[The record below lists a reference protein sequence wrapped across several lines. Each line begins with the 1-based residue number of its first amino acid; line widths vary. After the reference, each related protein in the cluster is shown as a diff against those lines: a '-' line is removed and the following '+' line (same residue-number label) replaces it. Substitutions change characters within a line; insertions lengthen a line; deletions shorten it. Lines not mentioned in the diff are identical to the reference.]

1 MVQTYTYGDAKTAM
15 PAWAQDGSRCISFF
29 LFNTQVHM
37 HAYGDAAAGPTGRP
51 AAADPNAAA
60 GPSTAASSEAAAR
73 LDAALAAARDRCL
86 FFERAFSRTRDDSD
100 IARAHAASPNAV
112 PVSPQTAHLV
122 RQALGYCE
130 RSRGKFDITM
140 GTVTSLWNF
149 HTGEAPS
156 RLALARALPHVDY
169 RHIVLDEEPCEKEP
183 LDEESLDKDS
193 PVQGSLDDDA
203 LNVGVSRVPSSKSSQ
218 PTLAITD
225 PQTIL
230 DLGGVA
236 KGYIADDL
244 ADLFIAHGVG
254 RFVINLGG
262 NVVVRG
268 GRPADA
274 SARPPVAAGSPWRI
288 GIINPLDPAHNRV
301 IVDMADG
308 SVVTSGIHER
318 RFTKGGVTYHHILDP
333 ATGMPAKTDLTSA
346 TIIAPRSMDCDGYS
360 TTALML
366 GARDAIDFVESLP
379 GIDAVLI
386 DEADEVWWTSGIEER
401 LSLVPTLP
409 RF

>member
-15 PAWAQDGSRCISFF
+15 PTWAQDGSRCISFF

-37 HAYGDAAAGPTGRP
+37 HAYGDAAA
-51 AAADPNAAA
+51 DPDA
-60 GPSTAASSEAAAR
+60 TAR
-73 LDAALAAARDRCL
+73 LDAALVAARDRCL

-112 PVSPQTAHLV
+112 PVSPQTARLV

-149 HTGEAPS
+149 HTGEVPS

-169 RHIVLDEEPCEKEP
+169 RHIVLDEEP
-183 LDEESLDKDS
+183 LGKDS

-203 LNVGVSRVPSSKSSQ
+203 LNAGTSRAPSSNVPSSKSSQ

-288 GIINPLDPAHNRV
+288 GIINPLDPAHNRA

>member
-15 PAWAQDGSRCISFF
+15 PTWAQDGSRCISFF

-37 HAYGDAAAGPTGRP
+37 HAYGDAAA
-51 AAADPNAAA
+51 DPDA
-60 GPSTAASSEAAAR
+60 TAR
-73 LDAALAAARDRCL
+73 LDAALVAARDRCL

-100 IARAHAASPNAV
+100 IARAHAASPSAV
-112 PVSPQTAHLV
+112 PVSPQTARLV

-149 HTGEAPS
+149 HTGEVPS

-169 RHIVLDEEPCEKEP
+169 RHIVLDEEPCGREP
-183 LDEESLDKDS
+183 LDE
-193 PVQGSLDDDA
+193 DA
-203 LNVGVSRVPSSKSSQ
+203 LNADVSRAPSSNVPSSKSFQ

-244 ADLFIAHGVG
+244 ADLFIAHSVG

-288 GIINPLDPAHNRV
+288 GIINPLDPAHNRA
-301 IVDMADG
+301 IVDMVDG

-379 GIDAVLI
+379 GIEAVLI

>member
-37 HAYGDAAAGPTGRP
+37 HAYGDAAA
-51 AAADPNAAA
+51 DPDA
-60 GPSTAASSEAAAR
+60 TAR
-73 LDAALAAARDRCL
+73 LDDALVAARDRCL

-149 HTGEAPS
+149 HTGEVPS

-169 RHIVLDEEPCEKEP
+169 RHIVLDEEPCGREP
-183 LDEESLDKDS
+183 LDEESLGKDS

-203 LNVGVSRVPSSKSSQ
+203 LNAGTSRAPSSNVPSSKSSQ

-236 KGYIADDL
+236 KGYIADEL

-288 GIINPLDPAHNRV
+288 GIINPLDPAHNRA

-379 GIDAVLI
+379 GIEAVLI

>member
-15 PAWAQDGSRCISFF
+15 PTWAQDGSRCISFF

-37 HAYGDAAAGPTGRP
+37 HAYGDAAA
-51 AAADPNAAA
+51 DPDA
-60 GPSTAASSEAAAR
+60 TAR
-73 LDAALAAARDRCL
+73 LDAALVAARDRCL

-149 HTGEAPS
+149 HAGEVPS

-169 RHIVLDEEPCEKEP
+169 RHIVLDEEPCGREP
-183 LDEESLDKDS
+183 LDEEPLGKDS

-203 LNVGVSRVPSSKSSQ
+203 LNAGTSRAPSSNVPSSKSSQ
-218 PTLAITD
+218 PALAITD
-225 PQTIL
+225 PHTIL

-288 GIINPLDPAHNRV
+288 GIINPLDPAHNRA
-301 IVDMADG
+301 IVDMVDG

-379 GIDAVLI
+379 GIEAVLI
-386 DEADEVWWTSGIEER
+386 DEADQVWWTSGIEER

>member
-1 MVQTYTYGDAKTAM
+1 MVQIYTYGDAKTAM
-15 PAWAQDGSRCISFF
+15 PTWAQDGSRCISFF

-37 HAYGDAAAGPTGRP
+37 HAYGDAAA
-51 AAADPNAAA
+51 DPDA
-60 GPSTAASSEAAAR
+60 TAR
-73 LDAALAAARDRCL
+73 LDAALVAARDRCL

-112 PVSPQTAHLV
+112 PVSPQTARLV

-149 HTGEAPS
+149 HTGEVPS

-169 RHIVLDEEPCEKEP
+169 RHIVLDEE
-183 LDEESLDKDS
+183 SLGKDS

-203 LNVGVSRVPSSKSSQ
+203 LNAGTSRAPSSNVPSSKSSQ
-218 PTLAITD
+218 PALAITD
-225 PQTIL
+225 PHTIL

-288 GIINPLDPAHNRV
+288 GIINPLDPAHNRA
-301 IVDMADG
+301 IVDMVDG

-379 GIDAVLI
+379 GIEAVLI
-386 DEADEVWWTSGIEER
+386 DEVDEVWWTSGIEER

>member
-1 MVQTYTYGDAKTAM
+1 MVQIYTYGDAKTAM
-15 PAWAQDGSRCISFF
+15 PTWAQDGSRCISFF

-37 HAYGDAAAGPTGRP
+37 HAYGDAV
-51 AAADPNAAA
+51 ADPDA
-60 GPSTAASSEAAAR
+60 TAR
-73 LDAALAAARDRCL
+73 LDAALVAARDRCL

-100 IARAHAASPNAV
+100 IARAHAASPSAV
-112 PVSPQTAHLV
+112 PVSPQTARLV

-149 HTGEAPS
+149 HTGEVPS

-169 RHIVLDEEPCEKEP
+169 RHIVLDEEPCGREP
-183 LDEESLDKDS
+183 LDEEPLGKDS

-203 LNVGVSRVPSSKSSQ
+203 LNAGTSRAPSSNVPSSKSSQ
-218 PTLAITD
+218 PALAITD
-225 PQTIL
+225 PHTIL

-244 ADLFIAHGVG
+244 ADLFIAHSVG

-288 GIINPLDPAHNRV
+288 GIINPLDPAHNRA

-379 GIDAVLI
+379 GIEAVLI
-386 DEADEVWWTSGIEER
+386 DEVDEVWWTSGIEER

>member
-51 AAADPNAAA
+51 AAADPNAASC
-60 GPSTAASSEAAAR
+60 PNAAADSEAATR
-73 LDAALAAARDRCL
+73 LDAALIAARDRCL

-149 HTGEAPS
+149 HTGEVPS

-169 RHIVLDEEPCEKEP
+169 RHIVLDEEPCEKGP
-183 LDEESLDKDS
+183 LDE
-193 PVQGSLDDDA
+193 DA
-203 LNVGVSRVPSSKSSQ
+203 LSADVSRVPSSNVPSSKSFQ

-288 GIINPLDPAHNRV
+288 GIINPLDPAHNRA

-379 GIDAVLI
+379 GIEAVLI

>member
-15 PAWAQDGSRCISFF
+15 PTWAQDGSRCISFF

-37 HAYGDAAAGPTGRP
+37 HAYGDAAA
-51 AAADPNAAA
+51 DPDA
-60 GPSTAASSEAAAR
+60 TAR
-73 LDAALAAARDRCL
+73 LDAALVAARDRCL

-112 PVSPQTAHLV
+112 PVSPQTARLV

-149 HTGEAPS
+149 HTGEVPS

-183 LDEESLDKDS
+183 LD
-193 PVQGSLDDDA
+193 DDA
-203 LNVGVSRVPSSKSSQ
+203 LNAGTSRAPSSNTPSSKSSQ

-225 PQTIL
+225 PHTIL

-244 ADLFIAHGVG
+244 TDLFIAHGVG

-288 GIINPLDPAHNRV
+288 GIINPLDPAHNRA

-379 GIDAVLI
+379 GIEAVLI

>member
-1 MVQTYTYGDAKTAM
+1 MVQIYTYGDAKTAM
-15 PAWAQDGSRCISFF
+15 PTWAQDGSLCISFF

-37 HAYGDAAAGPTGRP
+37 HAYGDAAA
-51 AAADPNAAA
+51 DPDA
-60 GPSTAASSEAAAR
+60 TAR
-73 LDAALAAARDRCL
+73 LDAALVAARDRCL

-112 PVSPQTAHLV
+112 PVSPQTARLV

-149 HTGEAPS
+149 HTGEVPS

-169 RHIVLDEEPCEKEP
+169 RHIVLDEE
-183 LDEESLDKDS
+183 SLGKDS

-203 LNVGVSRVPSSKSSQ
+203 LNAGVSRVPSSKSSQ

-288 GIINPLDPAHNRV
+288 GIINPLDPAHNRA

-379 GIDAVLI
+379 GIEAVLI

>member
-1 MVQTYTYGDAKTAM
+1 MQTYTYGDAKTAM
-15 PAWAQDGSRCISFF
+15 PTWAQDGSLCISFF

-37 HAYGDAAAGPTGRP
+37 HAYGDAAA
-51 AAADPNAAA
+51 DPDA
-60 GPSTAASSEAAAR
+60 TAR
-73 LDAALAAARDRCL
+73 LDAALVAARDRCL

-112 PVSPQTAHLV
+112 PVSPQTARLV

-149 HTGEAPS
+149 HTGEVPS

-169 RHIVLDEEPCEKEP
+169 RHIVLDEE
-183 LDEESLDKDS
+183 SLGKDS

-203 LNVGVSRVPSSKSSQ
+203 LNAGVSRVPSSKSSQ

-244 ADLFIAHGVG
+244 ADLFIAHSVG

-288 GIINPLDPAHNRV
+288 GIINPLDPAHNRA

-379 GIDAVLI
+379 GIEAVLI

>member
-15 PAWAQDGSRCISFF
+15 PTWAQDGSRCISFF

-37 HAYGDAAAGPTGRP
+37 HAYGDAAA
-51 AAADPNAAA
+51 DPDA
-60 GPSTAASSEAAAR
+60 TAR
-73 LDAALAAARDRCL
+73 LDAALVAARDRCL

-149 HTGEAPS
+149 HTGEVPS

-183 LDEESLDKDS
+183 LD
-193 PVQGSLDDDA
+193 DDA
-203 LNVGVSRVPSSKSSQ
+203 LNAGTSRAPSSNTPSSKSSQ

-244 ADLFIAHGVG
+244 TDLFIAHGVG

-288 GIINPLDPAHNRV
+288 GIINPLDPAHNRA

-379 GIDAVLI
+379 GIEAVLI
-386 DEADEVWWTSGIEER
+386 DEADGVWWTSGIEER

>member
-15 PAWAQDGSRCISFF
+15 PTWAQDGSRCISFF

-37 HAYGDAAAGPTGRP
+37 HAYGDAAA
-51 AAADPNAAA
+51 DPDA
-60 GPSTAASSEAAAR
+60 TAR
-73 LDAALAAARDRCL
+73 LDAALVAARDRCL

-100 IARAHAASPNAV
+100 IARAHAASPSAV
-112 PVSPQTAHLV
+112 PVSPQTARLV

-149 HTGEAPS
+149 HTGEVPS

-169 RHIVLDEEPCEKEP
+169 RHIVLDEEP
-183 LDEESLDKDS
+183 LGKDS

-203 LNVGVSRVPSSKSSQ
+203 LNAGTSRAPSSNVPSSKSSQ
-218 PTLAITD
+218 PALAITD
-225 PQTIL
+225 PHTIL

-288 GIINPLDPAHNRV
+288 GIINPLDPAHNRA
-301 IVDMADG
+301 IVDMVDG

-379 GIDAVLI
+379 GIEAVLI
-386 DEADEVWWTSGIEER
+386 DEVDEVWWTPGIEER

>member
-1 MVQTYTYGDAKTAM
+1 MVQTYTYGDAKTAK
-15 PAWAQDGSRCISFF
+15 PTWAQDGSRCISFF

-37 HAYGDAAAGPTGRP
+37 HAYGDAAA
-51 AAADPNAAA
+51 DPDA
-60 GPSTAASSEAAAR
+60 TAR
-73 LDAALAAARDRCL
+73 LDAALVAARDRCL

-112 PVSPQTAHLV
+112 PVSPQTARLV

-149 HTGEAPS
+149 HTGEVPS

-169 RHIVLDEEPCEKEP
+169 RHIVLDEEP
-183 LDEESLDKDS
+183 LGKDS

-203 LNVGVSRVPSSKSSQ
+203 LNACTSRAPSSNVRSSKLSQ
-218 PTLAITD
+218 PALAITD
-225 PQTIL
+225 PHTIL

-244 ADLFIAHGVG
+244 TDLFIAHGVG

-288 GIINPLDPAHNRV
+288 GIINPLDPAHNRA
-301 IVDMADG
+301 IVDMVDG

-379 GIDAVLI
+379 GIEAVLI
-386 DEADEVWWTSGIEER
+386 DEVDEVWWTSGIEER

>member
-37 HAYGDAAAGPTGRP
+37 HAYGDAAAGAN
-51 AAADPNAAA
+51 AASCPNAAA
-60 GPSTAASSEAAAR
+60 DSEAATR
-73 LDAALAAARDRCL
+73 LDAALVAARDRCL

-149 HTGEAPS
+149 HTGEVPS

-183 LDEESLDKDS
+183 LDE
-193 PVQGSLDDDA
+193 DA
-203 LNVGVSRVPSSKSSQ
+203 LSAGVSRVPSSNVPSSKSSQ

-288 GIINPLDPAHNRV
+288 GIINPLDPAHNRA

-318 RFTKGGVTYHHILDP
+318 RFTRGGVTYHHILDP

>member
-15 PAWAQDGSRCISFF
+15 PTWAQDGSRCISFF

-37 HAYGDAAAGPTGRP
+37 HAYGDAAA
-51 AAADPNAAA
+51 DPDA
-60 GPSTAASSEAAAR
+60 TAR
-73 LDAALAAARDRCL
+73 LDAALVAARDRCL

-100 IARAHAASPNAV
+100 IARAHAASPSAV
-112 PVSPQTAHLV
+112 PVSPQTARLV

-149 HTGEAPS
+149 HTGEVPS

-169 RHIVLDEEPCEKEP
+169 RHIVLDEEP
-183 LDEESLDKDS
+183 LGKDS

-203 LNVGVSRVPSSKSSQ
+203 LNAGTSRAPSSNVPSSKSSQ
-218 PTLAITD
+218 PALAITD
-225 PQTIL
+225 PHTIL

-288 GIINPLDPAHNRV
+288 GIINPLDPAHNRA
-301 IVDMADG
+301 IVDMVDG

-379 GIDAVLI
+379 GIEAVLI
-386 DEADEVWWTSGIEER
+386 DEVDEVWWTSGIEER

>member
-1 MVQTYTYGDAKTAM
+1 MVQIYTYGDAKTAM
-15 PAWAQDGSRCISFF
+15 PTWAQDGSRCISFF

-37 HAYGDAAAGPTGRP
+37 HAYGDAAA
-51 AAADPNAAA
+51 DPDA
-60 GPSTAASSEAAAR
+60 TAR
-73 LDAALAAARDRCL
+73 LDAALVAARDRCL

-112 PVSPQTAHLV
+112 PVSPQTARLV

-130 RSRGKFDITM
+130 HSRGKFDITM

-149 HTGEAPS
+149 HTGEVPS

-169 RHIVLDEEPCEKEP
+169 RHIVLDEE
-183 LDEESLDKDS
+183 SLGKDS

-203 LNVGVSRVPSSKSSQ
+203 LNAGVSRVPSSKSSQ

-225 PQTIL
+225 PHTIL

-236 KGYIADDL
+236 KGYIADEL

-288 GIINPLDPAHNRV
+288 GIINPLDPAHNRA

-379 GIDAVLI
+379 GIEAVLI

>member
-1 MVQTYTYGDAKTAM
+1 MVQIYTYGDAKTAM
-15 PAWAQDGSRCISFF
+15 PTWAQDGSLCISFF

-37 HAYGDAAAGPTGRP
+37 HAYGDAAA
-51 AAADPNAAA
+51 DPDA
-60 GPSTAASSEAAAR
+60 TAR
-73 LDAALAAARDRCL
+73 LDAALVAARDRCL

-112 PVSPQTAHLV
+112 PVSPQTARLV

-149 HTGEAPS
+149 HTGEVPS

-169 RHIVLDEEPCEKEP
+169 RHIVLDEEPCGREP
-183 LDEESLDKDS
+183 LDEESLGKDS

-203 LNVGVSRVPSSKSSQ
+203 LNAGTSRAPSSNVPSSKSSQ

-225 PQTIL
+225 PHTIL

-236 KGYIADDL
+236 KGYIADEL

-288 GIINPLDPAHNRV
+288 GIINPLDPAHNRA

-379 GIDAVLI
+379 GIEAVLI
-386 DEADEVWWTSGIEER
+386 DEADQVWWTSGIEER

>member
-15 PAWAQDGSRCISFF
+15 PTWAQDGSRCISFF

-37 HAYGDAAAGPTGRP
+37 HAYGDAAA
-51 AAADPNAAA
+51 DPDA
-60 GPSTAASSEAAAR
+60 TAR
-73 LDAALAAARDRCL
+73 LDAALVAARDRCL

-112 PVSPQTAHLV
+112 PVSPQTARLV

-149 HTGEAPS
+149 HTGEVPS

-169 RHIVLDEEPCEKEP
+169 RHIVLDEEP
-183 LDEESLDKDS
+183 LGKDS

-203 LNVGVSRVPSSKSSQ
+203 LNAGTSRAPSSNTPSSKSSQ

-244 ADLFIAHGVG
+244 ADLFIAHGIG

-288 GIINPLDPAHNRV
+288 GIINPLDPAHNRA

-379 GIDAVLI
+379 GIEAVLI

>member
-1 MVQTYTYGDAKTAM
+1 MQTYTYGDAKTAM
-15 PAWAQDGSRCISFF
+15 PTWAQDGSRCISFF

-37 HAYGDAAAGPTGRP
+37 HAYGDAAA
-51 AAADPNAAA
+51 DPDA
-60 GPSTAASSEAAAR
+60 TAR
-73 LDAALAAARDRCL
+73 LDAALVAARDRCL

-112 PVSPQTAHLV
+112 PVSPQTARLV

-149 HTGEAPS
+149 HTGEVPS

-169 RHIVLDEEPCEKEP
+169 RHIVLDEEP
-183 LDEESLDKDS
+183 LGKDS

-203 LNVGVSRVPSSKSSQ
+203 LNACASRAPSSNVRSSKLSQ
-218 PTLAITD
+218 PALAITD
-225 PQTIL
+225 PHTIL

-244 ADLFIAHGVG
+244 TDLFIAHGVG

-288 GIINPLDPAHNRV
+288 GIINPLDPAHNRA
-301 IVDMADG
+301 IVDMVDG

-379 GIDAVLI
+379 GIEAVLI
-386 DEADEVWWTSGIEER
+386 DEVDEVWWTSGIEER

>member
-15 PAWAQDGSRCISFF
+15 PTWAQDGSRCISFF

-37 HAYGDAAAGPTGRP
+37 HAYGDAAA
-51 AAADPNAAA
+51 DPDA
-60 GPSTAASSEAAAR
+60 TAR
-73 LDAALAAARDRCL
+73 LDAALVAARDRCL

-112 PVSPQTAHLV
+112 PVSPQTARLV

-130 RSRGKFDITM
+130 HSRGKFDITM

-149 HTGEAPS
+149 HTGEVPS

-169 RHIVLDEEPCEKEP
+169 RHIVLDEEPCGREP
-183 LDEESLDKDS
+183 LDEESLGKDS

-203 LNVGVSRVPSSKSSQ
+203 LNAGTSRAPSSNVPSSKSSQ

-225 PQTIL
+225 PHTIL

-236 KGYIADDL
+236 KGYIADEL

-288 GIINPLDPAHNRV
+288 GIINPLDPAHNRA

-379 GIDAVLI
+379 GIEAVLI

>member
-15 PAWAQDGSRCISFF
+15 PTWAQDGSRCISFF

-37 HAYGDAAAGPTGRP
+37 HAYGDAAA
-51 AAADPNAAA
+51 DPDA
-60 GPSTAASSEAAAR
+60 TAR
-73 LDAALAAARDRCL
+73 LDAALVAARDRCL

-149 HTGEAPS
+149 HTGEVPS

-169 RHIVLDEEPCEKEP
+169 RHIVLDEEPCGREP
-183 LDEESLDKDS
+183 LDEEPLGKDS

-203 LNVGVSRVPSSKSSQ
+203 LNAGTSRAPSSNVPSSKSSQ
-218 PTLAITD
+218 PALAITD
-225 PQTIL
+225 PHTIL

-288 GIINPLDPAHNRV
+288 GIINPLDPAHNRA
-301 IVDMADG
+301 IVDMVDG

-379 GIDAVLI
+379 GIEAVLI
-386 DEADEVWWTSGIEER
+386 DEADQVWWTSGIEER

>member
-1 MVQTYTYGDAKTAM
+1 MQIYTYGDAKTAM
-15 PAWAQDGSRCISFF
+15 PTWAQDGSRCISFF

-37 HAYGDAAAGPTGRP
+37 HAYGDAAA
-51 AAADPNAAA
+51 DPDA
-60 GPSTAASSEAAAR
+60 TAR
-73 LDAALAAARDRCL
+73 LDAALVAARDRCL

-112 PVSPQTAHLV
+112 PVSPQTARLV

-149 HTGEAPS
+149 HTGEVPS

-169 RHIVLDEEPCEKEP
+169 RHIVLDEE
-183 LDEESLDKDS
+183 SLGKDS

-203 LNVGVSRVPSSKSSQ
+203 LNAGVSRVPSSKSSQ

-244 ADLFIAHGVG
+244 ADLFIAHGIG

-288 GIINPLDPAHNRV
+288 GIINPLDPAHNRA

-379 GIDAVLI
+379 GIEAVLI

>member
-15 PAWAQDGSRCISFF
+15 PVWAQDGSRCISFF

-37 HAYGDAAAGPTGRP
+37 HAYGDAAA
-51 AAADPNAAA
+51 DPDA
-60 GPSTAASSEAAAR
+60 TAR
-73 LDAALAAARDRCL
+73 LDAALVAARDRCL

-112 PVSPQTAHLV
+112 PVSPQTARLV

-149 HTGEAPS
+149 HTGEVPS

-169 RHIVLDEEPCEKEP
+169 RHIVLDEEPCGREP
-183 LDEESLDKDS
+183 LDEESLGKDS

-203 LNVGVSRVPSSKSSQ
+203 LNAGTSRAPSSNVPSSKSSQ

-244 ADLFIAHGVG
+244 ADLFIAHSVG

-288 GIINPLDPAHNRV
+288 GIINPLDPAHNRA

-379 GIDAVLI
+379 GIEAVLI

>member
-60 GPSTAASSEAAAR
+60 GPSTAAGSEATAR
-73 LDAALAAARDRCL
+73 LDAALVAARDRCL

-149 HTGEAPS
+149 HTGEVPS

-169 RHIVLDEEPCEKEP
+169 HHIVLDE
-183 LDEESLDKDS
+183 
-193 PVQGSLDDDA
+193 DA
-203 LNVGVSRVPSSKSSQ
+203 LSAGVSRVPSSNVPSSKSFQ

-268 GRPADA
+268 GRSADA

-288 GIINPLDPAHNRV
+288 GIINPLDPAHNRA

>member
-51 AAADPNAAA
+51 AA
-60 GPSTAASSEAAAR
+60 GPSTAAGSEATAR
-73 LDAALAAARDRCL
+73 LDAALVAARDRCL

-149 HTGEAPS
+149 HTGEVPS

-183 LDEESLDKDS
+183 LDE
-193 PVQGSLDDDA
+193 DA
-203 LNVGVSRVPSSKSSQ
+203 LSAGVSRVPSSNVPSSKSSQ

-288 GIINPLDPAHNRV
+288 GIINPLDPAHNRA

-379 GIDAVLI
+379 GIEAVLI

>member
-1 MVQTYTYGDAKTAM
+1 MVQIYTYGDAKTAM
-15 PAWAQDGSRCISFF
+15 PTWAQDGSRCISFF

-37 HAYGDAAAGPTGRP
+37 HAYGDAAA
-51 AAADPNAAA
+51 DPDA
-60 GPSTAASSEAAAR
+60 TAR
-73 LDAALAAARDRCL
+73 LDAALVAARDRCL

-112 PVSPQTAHLV
+112 PVSPQTARLV

-149 HTGEAPS
+149 HTGEVPS

-169 RHIVLDEEPCEKEP
+169 RHIVLDEE
-183 LDEESLDKDS
+183 SLGKDS

-203 LNVGVSRVPSSKSSQ
+203 LNAGVSRVPSSKSSQ

-244 ADLFIAHGVG
+244 ADLFIAHSVG

-288 GIINPLDPAHNRV
+288 GIINPLDPAHNRA

-366 GARDAIDFVESLP
+366 GARAAIDFVESLP
-379 GIDAVLI
+379 GIEAVLI

>member
-60 GPSTAASSEAAAR
+60 GPSTAAGSEATAR
-73 LDAALAAARDRCL
+73 LDAALVAARDRCL

-149 HTGEAPS
+149 HTGEVPS

-169 RHIVLDEEPCEKEP
+169 RHIVLDE
-183 LDEESLDKDS
+183 
-193 PVQGSLDDDA
+193 DA
-203 LNVGVSRVPSSKSSQ
+203 LNADVSRAPSSNVPSSKSSQ

-288 GIINPLDPAHNRV
+288 GIINPLDPAHNRA

-318 RFTKGGVTYHHILDP
+318 RFTRGGVTYHHILDP

-379 GIDAVLI
+379 GIEAVLI

>member
-1 MVQTYTYGDAKTAM
+1 MQTYTYGDAKTAM
-15 PAWAQDGSRCISFF
+15 PTWAQDGSRCISFF

-37 HAYGDAAAGPTGRP
+37 HAYGDAAA
-51 AAADPNAAA
+51 DPDA
-60 GPSTAASSEAAAR
+60 TAR
-73 LDAALAAARDRCL
+73 LDAALVAARDRCL

-112 PVSPQTAHLV
+112 PVSPQTARLV

-149 HTGEAPS
+149 HTGEVPS

-169 RHIVLDEEPCEKEP
+169 RHIVLDEEP
-183 LDEESLDKDS
+183 LGKDS

-203 LNVGVSRVPSSKSSQ
+203 LNAGTSRAPSSNVPSSKSSQ
-218 PTLAITD
+218 PALAITD
-225 PQTIL
+225 PHTIL

-288 GIINPLDPAHNRV
+288 GIINPLDPAHNRA
-301 IVDMADG
+301 IVDMVDG

-379 GIDAVLI
+379 GIEAVLI
-386 DEADEVWWTSGIEER
+386 DEVDEVWWTSGIEER

>member
-15 PAWAQDGSRCISFF
+15 PTWAQDGSRCISFF

-37 HAYGDAAAGPTGRP
+37 HAYGDAAA
-51 AAADPNAAA
+51 DPDA
-60 GPSTAASSEAAAR
+60 TAR
-73 LDAALAAARDRCL
+73 LDAALVAARDRCL

-112 PVSPQTAHLV
+112 PVSPQTARLV

-149 HTGEAPS
+149 HTGEVPS

-169 RHIVLDEEPCEKEP
+169 RHIVLDEEP
-183 LDEESLDKDS
+183 LGKDS

-203 LNVGVSRVPSSKSSQ
+203 LNAGTSRAPSSNVPSSKSSQ
-218 PTLAITD
+218 PALAITD
-225 PQTIL
+225 PHTIL

-244 ADLFIAHGVG
+244 ADLFIAYGVG

-288 GIINPLDPAHNRV
+288 GIINPLDPAHNRA
-301 IVDMADG
+301 IVDMVDG

-379 GIDAVLI
+379 GIEAVLI
-386 DEADEVWWTSGIEER
+386 DEVDEVWWTSGIEER

>member
-1 MVQTYTYGDAKTAM
+1 MQTYTYGDAKTAM
-15 PAWAQDGSRCISFF
+15 PTWAQDGSRRISFF

-37 HAYGDAAAGPTGRP
+37 HAYGDAAA
-51 AAADPNAAA
+51 DPDA
-60 GPSTAASSEAAAR
+60 TAR
-73 LDAALAAARDRCL
+73 LDAALVAARDRCL

-100 IARAHAASPNAV
+100 IARAHAASPSAV
-112 PVSPQTAHLV
+112 PVSPQTARLV

-149 HTGEAPS
+149 HTGEVPS

-169 RHIVLDEEPCEKEP
+169 RHIVLDEEPCGREP
-183 LDEESLDKDS
+183 LDEEPLGKDS

-203 LNVGVSRVPSSKSSQ
+203 LNAGTSRAPSSNVPSSKSSQ
-218 PTLAITD
+218 PALAITD
-225 PQTIL
+225 PHTIL

-288 GIINPLDPAHNRV
+288 GIINPLDPAHNRA
-301 IVDMADG
+301 IVDMVDG

-379 GIDAVLI
+379 GIEAVLI
-386 DEADEVWWTSGIEER
+386 DEVDEVWWTSGIEER

>member
-1 MVQTYTYGDAKTAM
+1 MVQIYTYGDAKTAM
-15 PAWAQDGSRCISFF
+15 PTWAQDGSRCISFF

-37 HAYGDAAAGPTGRP
+37 HAYGDAAA
-51 AAADPNAAA
+51 DPDA
-60 GPSTAASSEAAAR
+60 TAR
-73 LDAALAAARDRCL
+73 LDAALVAARDRCL

-100 IARAHAASPNAV
+100 IARARAASPNAV
-112 PVSPQTAHLV
+112 PVSPQTARLV

-149 HTGEAPS
+149 HTGEVPS

-169 RHIVLDEEPCEKEP
+169 RHIVLDEE
-183 LDEESLDKDS
+183 SLGKDS

-203 LNVGVSRVPSSKSSQ
+203 LNAGVSRVPSSKSSQ

-236 KGYIADDL
+236 KGYIADGL
-244 ADLFIAHGVG
+244 ADLFIAHGIG

-288 GIINPLDPAHNRV
+288 GIINPLDPAHNRA

-379 GIDAVLI
+379 GIEAVLI

>member
-1 MVQTYTYGDAKTAM
+1 MVQIYTYGDAKTAM
-15 PAWAQDGSRCISFF
+15 PTWAQDGSLCISFF

-37 HAYGDAAAGPTGRP
+37 HAYGDAAA
-51 AAADPNAAA
+51 DPDA
-60 GPSTAASSEAAAR
+60 TAR
-73 LDAALAAARDRCL
+73 LDAALVAARDRCL

-112 PVSPQTAHLV
+112 PVSPQTARLV

-149 HTGEAPS
+149 HTGEVPS

-169 RHIVLDEEPCEKEP
+169 RHIVLDEE
-183 LDEESLDKDS
+183 SLGKDS

-203 LNVGVSRVPSSKSSQ
+203 LNAGVSRVPSSKSSQ

-244 ADLFIAHGVG
+244 ADLFIAHSVG

-288 GIINPLDPAHNRV
+288 GIINPLDPAHNRA

-379 GIDAVLI
+379 GIEAVLI

>member
-1 MVQTYTYGDAKTAM
+1 MVQIYTYGDAKTAM
-15 PAWAQDGSRCISFF
+15 PTWAQDGSRCISFF

-37 HAYGDAAAGPTGRP
+37 HAYGDAAA
-51 AAADPNAAA
+51 DPDA
-60 GPSTAASSEAAAR
+60 TAR
-73 LDAALAAARDRCL
+73 LDAALVAARDRCL

-112 PVSPQTAHLV
+112 PVSPQTARLV

-149 HTGEAPS
+149 HTGEVPS

-169 RHIVLDEEPCEKEP
+169 RHIVLDEEP
-183 LDEESLDKDS
+183 LGKDS

-203 LNVGVSRVPSSKSSQ
+203 LNAGVSRVPSSKSSQ

-288 GIINPLDPAHNRV
+288 GIINPLDPAHNRA
-301 IVDMADG
+301 IVDMVDG

-379 GIDAVLI
+379 GIEAVLI

>member
-37 HAYGDAAAGPTGRP
+37 HAYGDAAA
-51 AAADPNAAA
+51 DPDA
-60 GPSTAASSEAAAR
+60 TAR
-73 LDAALAAARDRCL
+73 LDDALVAARDRCL

-112 PVSPQTAHLV
+112 PVSPQTARLV

-149 HTGEAPS
+149 HTGEVPS

-169 RHIVLDEEPCEKEP
+169 RHIVLDEE
-183 LDEESLDKDS
+183 SLGKDS

-203 LNVGVSRVPSSKSSQ
+203 LNAGVSRVPSSKSSQ

-244 ADLFIAHGVG
+244 ADLFIAHSVG

-288 GIINPLDPAHNRV
+288 GIINPLDPAHNRA

-379 GIDAVLI
+379 GIEAVLI

>member
-37 HAYGDAAAGPTGRP
+37 HAYGDAAA
-51 AAADPNAAA
+51 DPDA
-60 GPSTAASSEAAAR
+60 TAR
-73 LDAALAAARDRCL
+73 LDAALVAARDRCL

-149 HTGEAPS
+149 HTGEVPS

-183 LDEESLDKDS
+183 LDE
-193 PVQGSLDDDA
+193 DA
-203 LNVGVSRVPSSKSSQ
+203 LNAGTSRAPSSNVPSSKSSQ
-218 PTLAITD
+218 PALAITD
-225 PQTIL
+225 PHTIL

-244 ADLFIAHGVG
+244 ADLFIAHSVG

-288 GIINPLDPAHNRV
+288 GIINPLDPAHNRA

-379 GIDAVLI
+379 GIEAVLI

>member
-1 MVQTYTYGDAKTAM
+1 MVQIYTYGDAKTAM
-15 PAWAQDGSRCISFF
+15 PTWAQDGSLCISFF

-37 HAYGDAAAGPTGRP
+37 HAYGDAAA
-51 AAADPNAAA
+51 DPDA
-60 GPSTAASSEAAAR
+60 TAR
-73 LDAALAAARDRCL
+73 LDAALVAARDRCL

-112 PVSPQTAHLV
+112 PVSPQTARLV

-149 HTGEAPS
+149 HTGEVPS

-169 RHIVLDEEPCEKEP
+169 RHIVLDEE
-183 LDEESLDKDS
+183 SLGKDS

-203 LNVGVSRVPSSKSSQ
+203 LNAGTSRAPSSNVPSSKSSQ

-244 ADLFIAHGVG
+244 ADLFIAHSVG

-288 GIINPLDPAHNRV
+288 GIINPLDPAHNRA

-379 GIDAVLI
+379 GIEAVLI

>member
-1 MVQTYTYGDAKTAM
+1 MVQIYTYGDAKTAM
-15 PAWAQDGSRCISFF
+15 PTWAQDGSRCISFF

-37 HAYGDAAAGPTGRP
+37 HAYGDAAA
-51 AAADPNAAA
+51 DPDA
-60 GPSTAASSEAAAR
+60 TAR
-73 LDAALAAARDRCL
+73 LDAALVAARDRCL

-112 PVSPQTAHLV
+112 PVSPQTARLV

-149 HTGEAPS
+149 HTGEVPS

-169 RHIVLDEEPCEKEP
+169 RHIVLDEEPCGREP
-183 LDEESLDKDS
+183 LDE
-193 PVQGSLDDDA
+193 DA
-203 LNVGVSRVPSSKSSQ
+203 LNADVSRAPSSNVPSSKSFQ

-244 ADLFIAHGVG
+244 ADLFIAHSVG

-288 GIINPLDPAHNRV
+288 GIINPLDPAHNRA
-301 IVDMADG
+301 IVDMVDG

-379 GIDAVLI
+379 GIEAVLI

>member
-15 PAWAQDGSRCISFF
+15 PTWAQDGSRCISFF

-37 HAYGDAAAGPTGRP
+37 HAYGDAAA
-51 AAADPNAAA
+51 DPDA
-60 GPSTAASSEAAAR
+60 TAR
-73 LDAALAAARDRCL
+73 LDAALVAARDRCL
-86 FFERAFSRTRDDSD
+86 FFERAFSRTRDDSN

-112 PVSPQTAHLV
+112 PVSPQTARLV

-149 HTGEAPS
+149 HTGEVPS

-169 RHIVLDEEPCEKEP
+169 RHIVLDEEP
-183 LDEESLDKDS
+183 LGKDS

-203 LNVGVSRVPSSKSSQ
+203 LNAGTSRAPSSNVPSSKSSQ

-244 ADLFIAHGVG
+244 ADLFIAHGIG

-288 GIINPLDPAHNRV
+288 GIINPLDPAHNRA

-379 GIDAVLI
+379 GIEAVLI

>member
-15 PAWAQDGSRCISFF
+15 PTWAQDGSRCISFF

-37 HAYGDAAAGPTGRP
+37 HAYGDAAA
-51 AAADPNAAA
+51 DPDA
-60 GPSTAASSEAAAR
+60 TAR
-73 LDAALAAARDRCL
+73 LDAALVAARDRCL

-100 IARAHAASPNAV
+100 IARAHAASPSAV
-112 PVSPQTAHLV
+112 PVSPQTARLV

-149 HTGEAPS
+149 HTGEVPS

-169 RHIVLDEEPCEKEP
+169 RHIVLDEE
-183 LDEESLDKDS
+183 SLGKDS

-203 LNVGVSRVPSSKSSQ
+203 LNAGVSRVPSSKSSQ

-288 GIINPLDPAHNRV
+288 GIINPLDPAHNRA

-379 GIDAVLI
+379 GIEAVLI

>member
-15 PAWAQDGSRCISFF
+15 PTWAQDGSRCISFF

-37 HAYGDAAAGPTGRP
+37 HAYGDAAA
-51 AAADPNAAA
+51 DPDA
-60 GPSTAASSEAAAR
+60 TAR
-73 LDAALAAARDRCL
+73 LDAALVAARDRCL

-112 PVSPQTAHLV
+112 PVSPQTARLV

-149 HTGEAPS
+149 HTGEVPS

-169 RHIVLDEEPCEKEP
+169 RHIVLDEEP
-183 LDEESLDKDS
+183 LGKDS

-203 LNVGVSRVPSSKSSQ
+203 LNACTSRAPSSNVRSSKLSQ
-218 PTLAITD
+218 PALAITD
-225 PQTIL
+225 PHTIL

-244 ADLFIAHGVG
+244 TDLFIAHGVG

-288 GIINPLDPAHNRV
+288 GIINPLDPAHNRA

-379 GIDAVLI
+379 GIEAVLI
-386 DEADEVWWTSGIEER
+386 DEVDEVWWTSGIEER